1 MRTILNKNENDSH
14 ILKGIMSDLLVV
26 ILASAAAGLLSLSV
40 ALILLS
46 SEKLSSKLVKYGTP
60 FAAGVLLMIG
70 FRDLLP
76 EGIAEEGT
84 QVLNATLGAVIIF
97 FLIEKGFNS
106 FHHHHEEDKPQDN
119 KTQGWLFVI
128 GDVFHN
134 LIDGISL
141 GGAFLIGRD
150 TGLLA
155 TFALISHDIPLEV
168 GEFGNQLRVGFTK
181 KQTIIRNIVSGLT
194 TIVGA
199 LLTYQLGGELD
210 IPMGYLYGGI
220 AGFFIYI
227 ALSDIVPTIH
237 SSEKARYGLQTGFL
251 LFGLIFGGTVSALA
265 HEYIDVGHNHGEH
278 GDHEDHDEEG
288 HHDEVEHSHA
298 LLEVNSSLPVPEISI
313 NVEEDKKSGYNLFL
327 TTQNFTF
334 NPDNASSEHV
344 DGEGHAHLYINGK
357 KITRLYSKAYYLGDF
372 EKGSYT
378 IVVELSSNDHSV
390 LSKNGNPI
398 QASFE
403 LVVREHGDHD
413 DQDEEGHHDEDDDY
427 YTDESVLP
435 KGCLNDLSTLN
446 SLEAYVVA
454 TNSPYA
460 GEIISG
466 DYLVTGCSSAF
477 EGTVVWQL
485 LDAFGV
491 SVDSGFTNG
500 GSFTVDKFEFLL
512 ETENYENGKYFL
524 EVFETDPSDGE
535 SSLKLDGSV
544 IPIYIYNETSF
555 STTTTTVVEVE
566 KFYLSVT
573 EGVPEELQIIEVKL
587 GTKAILEID
596 SSISTEL
603 HIHGYDLY
611 VDVQKDDTLELA
623 FDFNIAGEFEIEDHS
638 TGYEI
643 ARIRVNP

>member
-84 QVLNATLGAVIIF
+84 QVLNATLAAVVIF

-119 KTQGWLFVI
+119 KTQGWLFLI

-141 GGAFLIGRD
+141 GGAFLLGRD

-210 IPMGYLYGGI
+210 LPMGYLYGGI

-265 HEYIDVGHNHGEH
+265 HEYIDVDHNHGEH
-278 GDHEDHDEEG
+278 GNHDEDDHDEEGHHEEDDHDEDDHDEEG
-288 HHDEVEHSHA
+288 HHDEEA
-298 LLEVNSSLPVPEISI
+298 EVFVP
-313 NVEEDKKSGYNLFL
+313 NDV
-327 TTQNFTF
+327 
-334 NPDNASSEHV
+334 PDA
-344 DGEGHAHLYINGK
+344 
-357 KITRLYSKAYYLGDF
+357 
-372 EKGSYT
+372 
-378 IVVELSSNDHSV
+378 
-390 LSKNGNPI
+390 
-398 QASFE
+398 
-403 LVVREHGDHD
+403 LVV
-413 DQDEEGHHDEDDDY
+413 
-427 YTDESVLP
+427 L
-435 KGCLNDLSTLN
+435 
-446 SLEAYVVA
+446 
-454 TNSPYA
+454 
-460 GEIISG
+460 
-466 DYLVTGCSSAF
+466 
-477 EGTVVWQL
+477 
-485 LDAFGV
+485 
-491 SVDSGFTNG
+491 
-500 GSFTVDKFEFLL
+500 
-512 ETENYENGKYFL
+512 NYEL
-524 EVFETDPSDGE
+524 
-535 SSLKLDGSV
+535 
-544 IPIYIYNETSF
+544 NENIEIHFTADS
-555 STTTTTVVEVE
+555 E
-566 KFYLSVT
+566 K
-573 EGVPEELQIIEVKL
+573 
-587 GTKAILEID
+587 EI
-596 SSISTEL
+596 
-603 HIHGYDLY
+603 HVHGYDIHFMVY
-611 VDVQKDDTLELA
+611 PDKENVLELELT
-623 FDFNIAGEFEIEDHS
+623 IAGEFEIEDHD
-638 TGYEI
+638 GGFEF
-643 ARIRVNP
+643 ARLIVSP

>member
-1 MRTILNKNENDSH
+1 MTDFV
-14 ILKGIMSDLLVV
+14 VV
-26 ILASAAAGLLSLSV
+26 IFASIAAGLLSLSV

-76 EGIAEEGT
+76 EGIAEEGV
-84 QVLNATLGAVIIF
+84 QVLNATLGAIIIF

-106 FHHHHEEDKPQDN
+106 FHHHHEEDRPKDN
-119 KTQGWLFVI
+119 KTQGWLFVV

-141 GGAFLIGRD
+141 GGAFLLGRD
-150 TGLLA
+150 TGLIA
-155 TFALISHDIPLEV
+155 TVALISHDIPLEV

-181 KQTIIRNIVSGLT
+181 RQTIVRNIISGLT
-194 TIVGA
+194 TVLGA
-199 LLTYQLGGELD
+199 VLTYQVGGDLD
-210 IPMGYLYGGI
+210 LPMGYLYGGI

-227 ALSDIVPTIH
+227 ALSDSVPIIH

-278 GDHEDHDEEG
+278 GGHEDHDEEG
-288 HHDEVEHSHA
+288 HHDEDEHSHA

-403 LVVREHGDHD
+403 LVVGEHGDHDDKEGHHNEDDHD
-413 DQDEEGHHDEDDDY
+413 DQDEEGHHDEDDRDKDDH
-427 YTDESVLP
+427 DE
-435 KGCLNDLSTLN
+435 D
-446 SLEAYVVA
+446 
-454 TNSPYA
+454 
-460 GEIISG
+460 
-466 DYLVTGCSSAF
+466 DH
-477 EGTVVWQL
+477 
-485 LDAFGV
+485 D
-491 SVDSGFTNG
+491 
-500 GSFTVDKFEFLL
+500 
-512 ETENYENGKYFL
+512 
-524 EVFETDPSDGE
+524 
-535 SSLKLDGSV
+535 
-544 IPIYIYNETSF
+544 
-555 STTTTTVVEVE
+555 
-566 KFYLSVT
+566 
-573 EGVPEELQIIEVKL
+573 EELGHDEEQ
-587 GTKAILEID
+587 G
-596 SSISTEL
+596 
-603 HIHGYDLY
+603 H
-611 VDVQKDDTLELA
+611 
-623 FDFNIAGEFEIEDHS
+623 
-638 TGYEI
+638 
-643 ARIRVNP
+643 

>member
-1 MRTILNKNENDSH
+1 
-14 ILKGIMSDLLVV
+14 MSDLLVV
-26 ILASAAAGLLSLSV
+26 IVASVAAGLLSLSV

-106 FHHHHEEDKPQDN
+106 FHHHHEEDKTQEN

-134 LIDGISL
+134 LIDGITL

-265 HEYIDVGHNHGEH
+265 HEYIDVGHNHGEN
-278 GDHEDHDEEG
+278 G
-288 HHDEVEHSHA
+288 HHDDHNEEGQLDEDEHSHA

-403 LVVREHGDHD
+403 LVVGEHDDHD
-413 DQDEEGHHDEDDDY
+413 DHDEEGHHDEDDDY
-427 YTDESVLP
+427 YTDEAVLP

-500 GSFTVDKFEFLL
+500 GSFTIDKFEFLL

-535 SSLKLDGSV
+535 SSLKLDGTV

-555 STTTTTVVEVE
+555 STTTTVVEVE
-566 KFYLSVT
+566 KFYLSIT

>member
-1 MRTILNKNENDSH
+1 
-14 ILKGIMSDLLVV
+14 MSDLLVV

-106 FHHHHEEDKPQDN
+106 FHHHHEEDKPQEN

-237 SSEKARYGLQTGFL
+237 YLEKARYGLQTGFL

-265 HEYIDVGHNHGEH
+265 HEYIDVSHN
-278 GDHEDHDEEG
+278 
-288 HHDEVEHSHA
+288 HDEVEHSHA

-372 EKGSYT
+372 EKGSYK

-403 LVVREHGDHD
+403 LVVGEHDDHD
-413 DQDEEGHHDEDDDY
+413 DHDEEGHHDEDDDY
-427 YTDESVLP
+427 YTDEAVLP

-500 GSFTVDKFEFLL
+500 GSFTIDKFEFLL

-535 SSLKLDGSV
+535 SSLKLDGTV

-555 STTTTTVVEVE
+555 STTTTVVEVE
-566 KFYLSVT
+566 KFYLSIT

>member
-1 MRTILNKNENDSH
+1 
-14 ILKGIMSDLLVV
+14 MSDLLVV
-26 ILASAAAGLLSLSV
+26 IVASVAAGLLSLSV

-106 FHHHHEEDKPQDN
+106 FHHHHEEDKTQEN

-134 LIDGISL
+134 LIDGITL

-265 HEYIDVGHNHGEH
+265 HEYIDVGHNHGENGH
-278 GDHEDHDEEG
+278 HDDHDEEG
-288 HHDEVEHSHA
+288 QLDEDEHSHA

-403 LVVREHGDHD
+403 LVVGEHDDHD
-413 DQDEEGHHDEDDDY
+413 DHDEEGHHDEDDDY
-427 YTDESVLP
+427 YTDEAVLP

-500 GSFTVDKFEFLL
+500 GSFTIDKFEFLL

-535 SSLKLDGSV
+535 SSLKLDGTV

-555 STTTTTVVEVE
+555 STTTTVVEVE
-566 KFYLSVT
+566 KFYLSIT

>member
-1 MRTILNKNENDSH
+1 MRTTLNKNENHSH
-14 ILKGIMSDLLVV
+14 ILNGIMSDLLVV

-40 ALILLS
+40 ALIMLS

-60 FAAGVLLMIG
+60 FAAGVLLIIG

-84 QVLNATLGAVIIF
+84 QVLNAALGAVIIF

-128 GDVFHN
+128 GDLFHN

-141 GGAFLIGRD
+141 GGAFLLGRE
-150 TGLLA
+150 TGVLA
-155 TFALISHDIPLEV
+155 TIALVSHDIPLEV

-181 KQTIIRNIVSGLT
+181 KQTIIRNIVSGIT
-194 TIVGA
+194 TIISA

-210 IPMGYLYGGI
+210 LPMGYLYGGI

-265 HEYIDVGHNHGEH
+265 HEYIDVGHNHGENGH
-278 GDHEDHDEEG
+278 HDDHDEEG
-288 HHDEVEHSHA
+288 QLDEDEHSHA

-403 LVVREHGDHD
+403 LVVGEHDDHD
-413 DQDEEGHHDEDDDY
+413 DHDEEGHHDEDDDY
-427 YTDESVLP
+427 YTDEAVLP

-500 GSFTVDKFEFLL
+500 GSLTVDKFEFLL

-535 SSLKLDGSV
+535 SSLKLDGTV

-555 STTTTTVVEVE
+555 STTTTVVEVE
-566 KFYLSVT
+566 KFNLSVT